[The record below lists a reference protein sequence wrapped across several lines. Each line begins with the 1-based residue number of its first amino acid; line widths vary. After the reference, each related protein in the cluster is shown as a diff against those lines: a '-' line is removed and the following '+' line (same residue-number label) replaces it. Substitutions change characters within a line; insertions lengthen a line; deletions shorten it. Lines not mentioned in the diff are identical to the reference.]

1 MILERLQRWSDIQP
15 GSPAL
20 VSSTGSVSYQELRWL
35 VERFAKLLA
44 LKALPWSAIV
54 AVEASKSVQTIV
66 MVAALEHLGHP
77 VLIVAANAADEVKR
91 AICRAAGAVGEIVC
105 ECGEPVVI
113 WRDVTDEFGTEPVP
127 AGIAPMFILTTSG
140 STGVPKGVRL
150 PSDGVRNFMGWGQ
163 AYFDIAPNRVVLSY
177 APLNFDLSL
186 LEIWAALDGGATVLL
201 VDGAQ
206 AADGHSIRT
215 LVRAHMP
222 HLVQG
227 VPLLFRLLQEVAEA
241 TFPFVT
247 DAIITGE
254 AAPPALREAMV
265 RAFPNARFHNVY
277 GATET
282 NDSFIFSPQAAEF
295 GSLETLPI
303 GEPIGSTQ
311 YKIVDDESR
320 VVMGAGVG
328 ELHTATP
335 FAALGYTNAQLT
347 EQSFY
352 PDGDRSFYRT
362 GDLVERDAAGAIR
375 VLGRR
380 DLVVKVKGV
389 RTNLRDVEI
398 ALEKHPSVKNA
409 VVCPLQDAVGAAI
422 LHAVVQLEEPVSS
435 LVLRQHCAATLPR
448 SAIPS
453 RFTAGANPLPRT
465 STGKPDRNA
474 IKRNLEKEIVTEN
487 A

>member
-1 MILERLQRWSDIQP
+1 MILESLQRWSDIQP
-15 GSPAL
+15 CTPAL
-20 VSSTGSVSYQELRWL
+20 VNAAGSVSYHEFRGL
-35 VERFAKLLA
+35 VERFAKLLT
-44 LKALPWSAIV
+44 LKTLPPSAVV
-54 AVEASKSVQTIV
+54 AVEASKSIQTIV
-66 MVAALEHLGHP
+66 MVAALEHAGHP
-77 VLIVAANAADEVKR
+77 VLIVAANTAVEVKR
-91 AICRAAGAVGEIVC
+91 AIYRAAGAVGEIVC
-105 ECGEPVVI
+105 DCGEPVVL
-113 WRDVTDEFGTEPVP
+113 WSDVTDEFGSEPAP
-127 AGIAPMFILTTSG
+127 DGIAPMFILTTSG
-140 STGVPKGVRL
+140 TTGVPKGVRL
-150 PSDGVRNFMGWGQ
+150 PSDSVRSFMEWGQ
-163 AYFDIAPNRVVLSY
+163 AYFDIAPNRVLLSY

-186 LEIWAALDGGATVLL
+186 LEIWAALNGGATVLL

-206 AADGHSIRT
+206 AADGHSIRS

-222 HLVQG
+222 HLIQG
-227 VPLLFRLLQEVAEA
+227 VPLLFRLLQEEPET

-254 AAPPALREAMV
+254 AAPLALREAMV

-282 NDSFIFSPQAAEF
+282 NDSFIFSLQAATF

-303 GEPIGSTQ
+303 GEPIASTW
-311 YKIVDDESR
+311 YKIVDDENR
-320 VVMGAGVG
+320 VVEGAGVG

-347 EQSFY
+347 ERSFY
-352 PDGDRSFYRT
+352 TDGDHAFYRT
-362 GDLVERDAAGAIR
+362 GDLVERDREGAIR

-398 ALEKHPSVKNA
+398 ALEKHPGVQSA
-409 VVCPLQDAVGAAI
+409 VVCPLQDAVGTAI

-435 LVLRQHCAATLPR
+435 LALRQHCAATLPR

-453 RFTAGANPLPRT
+453 RFTVGANPLPRT

-474 IKRNLEKEIVTEN
+474 IKKNLEKEMVTEN